1 MKTHRAD
8 ETADLE
14 RHLVAADA
22 YLDLGMPR
30 DALEELD
37 AIGEAG
43 RRDAQA
49 MRLRVRAHLRLR
61 EWTEGMALA
70 SSAARRYPQDGEFF
84 LQWAYALHKAR
95 PGGSAQEVLDA
106 APEPLRSSGL
116 IHYNLARFEA
126 QDGNIE
132 NARLY
137 LQEAC
142 RLNPAVVFDAR
153 RDPLLRP
160 VWN

>member
-1 MKTHRAD
+1 MKGRPTDGAM
-8 ETADLE
+8 DLE
-14 RHLVAADA
+14 RHLVAADG

-30 DALEELD
+30 EALEELD
-37 AIGEAG
+37 GMGEWARG
-43 RRDAQA
+43 NPQA
-49 MRLRVRAHLRLR
+49 LRLRVRAHLKLR
-61 EWTEGMALA
+61 EWAEGMALA
-70 SSAARRYPQDGEFF
+70 SSAAKRYPQDGEFF

-106 APEPLRSSGL
+106 APEALRSSGL